1 MPCTLFSLLMLIL
14 FASISYYAR
23 SCGFEDYPIV
33 SLSTFENSRI
43 VLKNVYGLINN
54 GMNGHNSGNAIML
67 KYKNKYSNETHYI
80 NPNGEII
87 NVGHVVNSFK
97 HLDSNSVLPLT
108 WSNESGSRKA
118 YMRVLY
124 IVDDVRKLKLLG
136 GSLTDGEVLVNS
148 IDSTF
153 AYRAT
158 MYNSGSSIQ
167 QLTNLLVR
175 IFVGT
180 TSGRYNS
187 YYDFGV
193 VMQNQENFILRENG
207 IDGLVHKRTDNIDV
221 NYTPCISYTC
231 DGYNVSVKLLN
242 NQLPTIGSW
251 LVGDKIFFPNGKIYQ
266 YNGTG
271 WQE

>member
-1 MPCTLFSLLMLIL
+1 
-14 FASISYYAR
+14 
-23 SCGFEDYPIV
+23 
-33 SLSTFENSRI
+33 
-43 VLKNVYGLINN
+43 
-54 GMNGHNSGNAIML
+54 
-67 KYKNKYSNETHYI
+67 
-80 NPNGEII
+80 
-87 NVGHVVNSFK
+87 
-97 HLDSNSVLPLT
+97 
-108 WSNESGSRKA
+108 
-118 YMRVLY
+118 
-124 IVDDVRKLKLLG
+124 
-136 GSLTDGEVLVNS
+136 
-148 IDSTF
+148 
-153 AYRAT
+153 

-193 VMQNQENFILRENG
+193 VMQNQENFILREYG